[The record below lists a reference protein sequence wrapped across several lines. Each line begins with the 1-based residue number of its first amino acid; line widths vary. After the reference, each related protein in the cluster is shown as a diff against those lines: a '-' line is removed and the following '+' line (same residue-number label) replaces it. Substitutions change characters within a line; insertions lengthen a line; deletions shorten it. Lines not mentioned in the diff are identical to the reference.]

1 MSAIPIPFRTAL
13 VLACLTA
20 LLAAGS
26 LFLPAAR
33 GAFPGRPGLIAFDSS
48 AQSGGGES
56 ESDCVGSDDAIE
68 TMRPSGRHR
77 AVLGRGINPAFSP
90 NGRRIAYSVC
100 DGVQSDLMIMRSDGS
115 GAHAVLDSPADE
127 YQPSFGAS
135 GKRIFFV
142 RDSGG
147 EGYGD
152 IYSVSV
158 DGSGLKRLTHKH
170 GEIAEH
176 NPQESADGRFVVFER
191 SGRILTMRP
200 DGSRERRLAFGYDPA
215 VSPDSR
221 RIAFADGGQ
230 IYLIGPGGG
239 HLHALTHLK
248 PRSDAYTSVLSP
260 AFSPDGRWVAF
271 AVERCVDYGPGCHDS
286 QKLMRIRIRDGK
298 TERLTTT
305 RVGGF
310 HPDWQPRP

>member
-1 MSAIPIPFRTAL
+1 
-13 VLACLTA
+13 
-20 LLAAGS
+20 
-26 LFLPAAR
+26 
-33 GAFPGRPGLIAFDSS
+33 
-48 AQSGGGES
+48 
-56 ESDCVGSDDAIE
+56 
-68 TMRPSGRHR
+68 MRPDGRDR
-77 AVLGRGINPAFSP
+77 TLLGRGINPAFSP
-90 NGRRIAYSVC
+90 NGRKIAYSVC
-100 DGVQSDLMIMRSDGS
+100 DGVQSDLMVSRSDGS
-115 GAHAVLDSPADE
+115 RAHAVLDTSADE
-127 YQPSFGAS
+127 YQPAFSS
-135 GKRIFFV
+135 DGKRIFFV

-152 IYSVSV
+152 IYSVST
-158 DGSGLKRLTHKH
+158 DGTGLKRLTHKH

-200 DGSRERRLAFGYDPA
+200 DGSRVRRLALGYDPA

-230 IYLIGPGGG
+230 ILLIGSGGG

-248 PRSDAYTSVLSP
+248 QRSDAYTSALSP

-286 QKLMRIRIRDGK
+286 QMLIKIRLRDGK
-298 TERLTTT
+298 LVRLTTT

-310 HPDWQPRP
+310 HPDWQPRR